1 MRIAGIALLLA
12 AVPSVLSAQTPASQT
27 VEERLAKLE
36 SEVRELREENRA
48 LRDQL
53 GSQTLAVK
61 ARTEEATVKP
71 SASVP
76 KMTLGGFIHAQAES
90 GGRLDSRFA
99 DDNDRIFLRRARVA
113 TAGKFAENF
122 DFKVELELAG
132 TLGATSAMRAQ
143 MTDTYVSWTQHP
155 AASLR
160 LGQFK
165 SPYGFEQLYADQR
178 LPTAERTLGADRLT
192 LGRQIGLMLFGELA
206 KKRITYAVG
215 AFNGNGVNNSFN
227 DDEGFLTVARVAGK
241 LYDTKQV
248 RWNVGLDGFGGEDR
262 AVTVA
267 PELGFTNNTFA
278 GKRHG
283 WGVDSQVIAGPVEVW
298 VEALH
303 TTHDPLSG
311 ATRDSQ
317 SLTLQGTYFLTKKLQ
332 AIGRWSSFEP
342 TDNVDGLTEY
352 LIGGTYYIKGDDL
365 KLQLNF
371 VRGENDDRVI
381 ARVQTVF

>member
-1 MRIAGIALLLA
+1 VRIAAIALLLA
-12 AVPSVLSAQTPASQT
+12 AGPSVLSAQT

-36 SEVRELREENRA
+36 TEVRELRDENRA
-48 LRDQL
+48 LREQL
-53 GSQTLAVK
+53 GVEVK
-61 ARTEEATVKP
+61 ARTAEVAVKP

-99 DDNDRIFLRRARVA
+99 DDNDRFFLRRARVA

-143 MTDTYVSWTQHP
+143 MTDTYVTWTQHP

-192 LGRQIGLMLFGELA
+192 LGRQIGLQLFGELA

-227 DDEGFLTVARVAGK
+227 DDEGLLTVARVAGK
-241 LYDTKQV
+241 LYDTKKV
-248 RWNVGLDGFGGEDR
+248 RWNVGLDGFRGEDR
-262 AVTVA
+262 SVAVA

-283 WGVDSQVIAGPVEVW
+283 WGIDSQVIAGPVEVW
-298 VEALH
+298 FEALQ

-311 ATRDSQ
+311 VTRDSQ
-317 SLTLQGTYFLTKKLQ
+317 SLTLQGAYFLTKKLQ

-371 VRGENDDRVI
+371 VRGEHEDRVI